1 MMWLSQL
8 SKQAN
13 PLFMWP
19 KPVMSWFWKPW
30 GLSKQLEG
38 NVDLAIVGGRNL
50 EIPLLLDNY
59 VSQEIRQVLLGV
71 CFSWLRLDLVS

>member
-38 NVDLAIVGGRNL
+38 YVDLAIVGGRNL
-50 EIPLLLDNY
+50 EISLLLDNY
-59 VSQEIRQVLLGV
+59 VSKEIRQVLLGV